1 MVGLYLL
8 KHVFNLSDEVVCAR
22 WVENPYYQHFC
33 GFDYFQHE
41 LPVDRSSMTRW
52 RERIGP
58 GGMEVLLKATIAAG
72 LDGGVVAAKELERVT
87 VDTTGQPKAGTHPSD
102 ARLYHPGREILGR
115 LAPQHR
121 PLLPPSYA
129 PPRKAGLRKARAHLP

>member
-33 GFDYFQHE
+33 GFDYFRHD

-58 GGMEVLLKATIAAG
+58 AGMEVLLKATIAAG
-72 LDGGVVAAKELERVT
+72 LHGGVVAAEELERG
-87 VDTTGQPKAGTHPSD
+87 DTPPSD
-102 ARLYHPGREILGR
+102 RESTRPESPHTAISYSRLCLSKKKI
-115 LAPQHR
+115 
-121 PLLPPSYA
+121 
-129 PPRKAGLRKARAHLP
+129 

>member
-1 MVGLYLL
+1 MVGLHLL

-72 LDGGVVAAKELERVT
+72 LHGGVVAAEEAARRT
-87 VDTTGQPKAGTHPSD
+87 RPTTGRPKAGAHPPGSP
-102 ARLYHPGREILGR
+102 RFPPGPPTPGR
-115 LAPQHR
+115 
-121 PLLPPSYA
+121 
-129 PPRKAGLRKARAHLP
+129 

>member
-1 MVGLYLL
+1 MVGLHLL

-22 WVENPYYQHFC
+22 WVENPYYQHLC

-58 GGMEVLLKATIAAG
+58 GGMEVLLQATIAAG

-87 VDTTGQPKAGTHPSD
+87 VDTTVQPKAVTHPSD
-102 ARLYHPGREILGR
+102 ARLYHRGREILVRQRGSAAASKPGNTGHGLR
-115 LAPQHR
+115 CEIRMNR
-121 PLLPPSYA
+121 PLSA
-129 PPRKAGLRKARAHLP
+129 

>member
-1 MVGLYLL
+1 MVGLHLL

-72 LDGGVVAAKELERVT
+72 LAGGGLAAQRPERRAAATTPHPQAVAPTPLARPSHTGRASRV
-87 VDTTGQPKAGTHPSD
+87 
-102 ARLYHPGREILGR
+102 
-115 LAPQHR
+115 
-121 PLLPPSYA
+121 
-129 PPRKAGLRKARAHLP
+129 